1 MKGVVLAGGLGTRL
15 YPLTLAV
22 NKHLLPVGREPM
34 IYNPIRK
41 LVESGIDDILIV
53 TSSQHMGDIVTLLG
67 SGKDLAC
74 SLTYKVQDE
83 AKGIADALRLAEG
96 FAHNEKIV
104 VILGDNVT
112 TASIAPYVQAFQEQ
126 EKGARVLLKHVHDPS
141 RYGVAALDE
150 RQILEIQ
157 EKPTLPKSNFA
168 VIGYYMFDKRVF
180 DIIRSIEPSA
190 RGEYEI
196 TSVNNTYIRD
206 QEPLSP
212 LHMRM
217 KCFPV
222 YLMTNVDYS
231 VVVPVYNSEESLSEL
246 HHRLV
251 PVFEKLHQDFELI
264 LIDDGSRDK
273 SWEVMQ
279 KLHEKYKRVKIVQ
292 LMKNFGQN
300 NALMCGL
307 NFASGNRMI
316 IMDDDLQH
324 LPEEI
329 PKLISKMDE
338 CYDVVYGKYLKKKHV
353 WYRNIAS
360 TLVYGSFSK
369 MIGLKMKVSAFKII
383 NRQVVNE
390 IIKFKSQNP
399 HIDIYIARVLSPQ
412 RISNVIVRHASRK
425 YGETNYNFWTLSKWA
440 LDILF
445 NFTTYPLTLAIIIGF
460 FFSIFS
466 FFLAFLYFI
475 SYFLTD
481 IHVSGFTTLILA
493 VTFFSGIILFVIG
506 IIGRYIGS
514 IFLDVNNKPQFVI
527 RNVKK

>member
-206 QEPLSP
+206 QELCYDI
-212 LHMRM
+212 LDGDW
-217 KCFPV
+217 
-222 YLMTNVDYS
+222 VDAGTF
-231 VVVPVYNSEESLSEL
+231 ESLA
-246 HHRLV
+246 
-251 PVFEKLHQDFELI
+251 
-264 LIDDGSRDK
+264 
-273 SWEVMQ
+273 
-279 KLHEKYKRVKIVQ
+279 Y
-292 LMKNFGQN
+292 
-300 NALMCGL
+300 A
-307 NFASGNRMI
+307 
-316 IMDDDLQH
+316 
-324 LPEEI
+324 
-329 PKLISKMDE
+329 
-338 CYDVVYGKYLKKKHV
+338 
-353 WYRNIAS
+353 
-360 TLVYGSFSK
+360 
-369 MIGLKMKVSAFKII
+369 
-383 NRQVVNE
+383 NE
-390 IIKFKSQNP
+390 M
-399 HIDIYIARVLSPQ
+399 
-412 RISNVIVRHASRK
+412 
-425 YGETNYNFWTLSKWA
+425 
-440 LDILF
+440 
-445 NFTTYPLTLAIIIGF
+445 
-460 FFSIFS
+460 
-466 FFLAFLYFI
+466 
-475 SYFLTD
+475 
-481 IHVSGFTTLILA
+481 
-493 VTFFSGIILFVIG
+493 FSGV
-506 IIGRYIGS
+506 S
-514 IFLDVNNKPQFVI
+514 HD
-527 RNVKK
+527 

>member
-1 MKGVVLAGGLGTRL
+1 
-15 YPLTLAV
+15 
-22 NKHLLPVGREPM
+22 
-34 IYNPIRK
+34 
-41 LVESGIDDILIV
+41 
-53 TSSQHMGDIVTLLG
+53 
-67 SGKDLAC
+67 
-74 SLTYKVQDE
+74 
-83 AKGIADALRLAEG
+83 
-96 FAHNEKIV
+96 
-104 VILGDNVT
+104 
-112 TASIAPYVQAFQEQ
+112 
-126 EKGARVLLKHVHDPS
+126 
-141 RYGVAALDE
+141 
-150 RQILEIQ
+150 
-157 EKPTLPKSNFA
+157 
-168 VIGYYMFDKRVF
+168 
-180 DIIRSIEPSA
+180 
-190 RGEYEI
+190 
-196 TSVNNTYIRD
+196 
-206 QEPLSP
+206 
-212 LHMRM
+212 M

-338 CYDVVYGKYLKKKHV
+338 GYDVVYGKYLKKKHV

>member
-41 LVESGIDDILIV
+41 LVESGIDDIL
-53 TSSQHMGDIVTLLG
+53 IVTLLG

-206 QEPLSP
+206 QELCYDI
-212 LHMRM
+212 LDGDW
-217 KCFPV
+217 
-222 YLMTNVDYS
+222 VDAGTF
-231 VVVPVYNSEESLSEL
+231 ESLA
-246 HHRLV
+246 
-251 PVFEKLHQDFELI
+251 
-264 LIDDGSRDK
+264 
-273 SWEVMQ
+273 
-279 KLHEKYKRVKIVQ
+279 Y
-292 LMKNFGQN
+292 
-300 NALMCGL
+300 A
-307 NFASGNRMI
+307 
-316 IMDDDLQH
+316 
-324 LPEEI
+324 
-329 PKLISKMDE
+329 
-338 CYDVVYGKYLKKKHV
+338 
-353 WYRNIAS
+353 
-360 TLVYGSFSK
+360 
-369 MIGLKMKVSAFKII
+369 
-383 NRQVVNE
+383 NE
-390 IIKFKSQNP
+390 M
-399 HIDIYIARVLSPQ
+399 
-412 RISNVIVRHASRK
+412 
-425 YGETNYNFWTLSKWA
+425 
-440 LDILF
+440 
-445 NFTTYPLTLAIIIGF
+445 
-460 FFSIFS
+460 
-466 FFLAFLYFI
+466 
-475 SYFLTD
+475 
-481 IHVSGFTTLILA
+481 
-493 VTFFSGIILFVIG
+493 FSGV
-506 IIGRYIGS
+506 S
-514 IFLDVNNKPQFVI
+514 HD
-527 RNVKK
+527 

>member
-1 MKGVVLAGGLGTRL
+1 
-15 YPLTLAV
+15 
-22 NKHLLPVGREPM
+22 
-34 IYNPIRK
+34 
-41 LVESGIDDILIV
+41 
-53 TSSQHMGDIVTLLG
+53 
-67 SGKDLAC
+67 
-74 SLTYKVQDE
+74 
-83 AKGIADALRLAEG
+83 
-96 FAHNEKIV
+96 
-104 VILGDNVT
+104 
-112 TASIAPYVQAFQEQ
+112 
-126 EKGARVLLKHVHDPS
+126 
-141 RYGVAALDE
+141 
-150 RQILEIQ
+150 
-157 EKPTLPKSNFA
+157 
-168 VIGYYMFDKRVF
+168 
-180 DIIRSIEPSA
+180 
-190 RGEYEI
+190 
-196 TSVNNTYIRD
+196 
-206 QEPLSP
+206 
-212 LHMRM
+212 
-217 KCFPV
+217 
-222 YLMTNVDYS
+222 
-231 VVVPVYNSEESLSEL
+231 
-246 HHRLV
+246 
-251 PVFEKLHQDFELI
+251 
-264 LIDDGSRDK
+264 
-273 SWEVMQ
+273 
-279 KLHEKYKRVKIVQ
+279 
-292 LMKNFGQN
+292 
-300 NALMCGL
+300 
-307 NFASGNRMI
+307 
-316 IMDDDLQH
+316 
-324 LPEEI
+324 
-329 PKLISKMDE
+329 MDE
-338 CYDVVYGKYLKKKHV
+338 GYDVVYGKYLKKKHV